1 MGRLAWLEVPP
12 LDEKIRENAGK
23 RRCAEKMAAAR
34 KKHVVSGK
42 VCLNCVVKRKGE
54 LEEFDERKVYSS
66 VYEAAMSSHY
76 SEKKAEELADNVTKL
91 VEKKFKKAHEIDS
104 RQIFEHVVESLEK
117 FDKEVAF
124 MYETHRDLS

>member
-1 MGRLAWLEVPP
+1 
-12 LDEKIRENAGK
+12 
-23 RRCAEKMAAAR
+23 MAAAR